1 MESLVVVDMMLCVLL
16 GPLLYHFADMP
27 NEPSIELGYA
37 ELKKLI
43 LSLNFEI
50 VVSFSFADQTRTL
63 STLSSVLRHCWLGAR
78 KSILSVNIE

>member
-1 MESLVVVDMMLCVLL
+1 ML

-37 ELKKLI
+37 ELRKLI

-50 VVSFSFADQTRTL
+50 MVSVFSPAA
-63 STLSSVLRHCWLGAR
+63 SVLYTVVQKKFHR
-78 KSILSVNIE
+78 V

>member
-1 MESLVVVDMMLCVLL
+1 MYNLNVLVIVCVFVAKSVVSDNYVVMP

-37 ELKKLI
+37 ELRKVI

-50 VVSFSFADQTRTL
+50 VVSESSPSVV
-63 STLSSVLRHCWLGAR
+63 STVVSLIVDF
-78 KSILSVNIE
+78 